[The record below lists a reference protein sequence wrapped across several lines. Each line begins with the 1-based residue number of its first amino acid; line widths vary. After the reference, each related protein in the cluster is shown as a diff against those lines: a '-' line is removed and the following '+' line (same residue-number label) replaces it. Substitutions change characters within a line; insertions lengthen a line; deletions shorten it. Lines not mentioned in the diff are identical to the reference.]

1 MKYVIKW
8 AKSLLSYNWYIV
20 TEALEHKHQQILI
33 SFNFLLSSVYRNE
46 PQYFL
51 IKILFCMN
59 YYYLLTAKIRPKK
72 FFFFFLVCLF
82 FEIRNIYPDTFHYA
96 GRWVIKIV
104 LPGWFPETRIF
115 LALFWTLINLYDF
128 DKGCKILCIFNATSG
143 VWLWP
148 QLDWHNI
155 YMSGFDKEVSKRNTN
170 YCYLIFCFLPISLAV
185 IAIL

>member
-1 MKYVIKW
+1 MKYVIKR

-72 FFFFFLVCLF
+72 FFFFCLYVCFLKVKTYILTHIPLCGQVSDKNFLTWLISWNKNF
-82 FEIRNIYPDTFHYA
+82 FGIILN
-96 GRWVIKIV
+96 V
-104 LPGWFPETRIF
+104 
-115 LALFWTLINLYDF
+115 
-128 DKGCKILCIFNATSG
+128 DKSL
-143 VWLWP
+143 WLW
-148 QLDWHNI
+148 QGLQNSLHLQCNFW
-155 YMSGFDKEVSKRNTN
+155 
-170 YCYLIFCFLPISLAV
+170 CLIVASTRLI
-185 IAIL
+185 